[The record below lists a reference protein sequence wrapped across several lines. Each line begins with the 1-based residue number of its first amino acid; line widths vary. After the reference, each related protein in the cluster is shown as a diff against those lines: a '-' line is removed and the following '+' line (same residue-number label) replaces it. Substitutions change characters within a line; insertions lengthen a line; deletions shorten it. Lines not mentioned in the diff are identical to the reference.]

1 MTASP
6 PTGYRR
12 FIRAN
17 RRLLAFG
24 FLMAF
29 GSSFGQTYFV
39 GAFSPSIEAA
49 FALSHTEWG
58 TIYMIGTLLSAAA
71 LPFTGRL
78 IDRMPV
84 RRYAMLVALVFAG
97 ACVALAT
104 TPTAWM
110 LVPAVFLL
118 RQFGQGLCQHTAVTG
133 MVKFFDQDRGKA
145 VAVATLGFPAGRAI
159 LPLAAV
165 TLIGLV
171 GWRAS
176 YAGCAIL
183 ALLMIPAIAW
193 LLRREPGAA
202 GVEAATGASEAEAM
216 SGTRDRRLG
225 QMLRDPFFYMLIPAL
240 VAPAILETALNFHQ
254 LTVAALKG
262 WSAEWVTSGYA
273 VFAAM
278 TILASMRTGA
288 LADRIG
294 ATRLLPFALAPL
306 AAGVL
311 VVAFLDH
318 FIWAWVYLGL
328 FGLTSGMMGTA
339 IPLVLAEIYGTRHI
353 GAIRGFA
360 ATMVVFGSSLAAP
373 LLGLGLDAA
382 LPLEVMAVIGALYVA
397 AASALVTRACRRHAD
412 RGTRPSP

>member
-1 MTASP
+1 MTTAP
-6 PTGYRR
+6 PAGYLR
-12 FIRAN
+12 FIRTN

-39 GAFSPSIEAA
+39 GVFSPSIEAA

-78 IDRMPV
+78 IDRIPV

-97 ACVALAT
+97 ACLAMAI
-104 TPTAWM
+104 TPAAWF
-110 LVPAVFLL
+110 LVPAIFLL

-133 MVKFFDQDRGKA
+133 MVKFFHQDRGKA
-145 VAVATLGFPAGRAI
+145 VAVATLGFPVGRAM

-165 TLIGLV
+165 TIIGLV
-171 GWRAS
+171 GWRTT
-176 YAGCAIL
+176 YAGCAVL

-193 LLRREPGAA
+193 LVRREPGTGAPVPAA
-202 GVEAATGASEAEAM
+202 EAAPPAAA
-216 SGTRDRRLG
+216 RDRRLG

-254 LTVAALKG
+254 LTVAAMKG

-273 VFAAM
+273 VFAVM
-278 TILASMRTGA
+278 TVASSMRTGA

-294 ATRLLPFALAPL
+294 AARFLPFALAPL

-318 FIWAWVYLGL
+318 FAWAWVYLGL
-328 FGLTSGMMGTA
+328 FGLTSGMMATA
-339 IPLVLAEIYGTRHI
+339 IPLVLAEVYGTRHI

-373 LLGLGLDAA
+373 LLGLGLDAQ
-382 LPLEVMAVIGALYVA
+382 LPLETMAVIGALYVA
-397 AASALVTRACRRHAD
+397 GASALVTYACRRHLGKVTA
-412 RGTRPSP
+412 PAP